1 MKVIVLWENST
12 EQALATN
19 LVAVLRKIGAMLV
32 YGKVND
38 KGVLLEDWQSKPKV
52 KMECVATPAP
62 SAIGV
67 EFGPP
72 LRALPGPSDGV
83 SYTYEM
89 DYVDG
94 VGYRAPV
101 FTMQDNPGTLSVTRE
116 LMRDLVRM
124 FPNDGD
130 QGTDKAIDK
139 TKKRK
144 PVVPKPNTTK
154 TGVTVRQLDMWEEDD
169 HGNHTDQ

>member
-1 MKVIVLWENST
+1 MKVIVLWENPS
-12 EQALATN
+12 EEPLANN

-38 KGVLLEDWQSKPKV
+38 TGVLLEDWRSKPQV
-52 KMECVATPAP
+52 KMECVAGPSPSMPVPAP
-62 SAIGV
+62 N
-67 EFGPP
+67 
-72 LRALPGPSDGV
+72 PGEV
-83 SYTYEM
+83 TYTYEM

-94 VGYRAPV
+94 IGYRSPV
-101 FTMQDNPGTLSVTRE
+101 FTTSQPKPGTLGITRE

-124 FPNDGD
+124 FPGD
-130 QGTDKAIDK
+130 DSGTDKAIDK

-154 TGVTVRQLDMWEEDD
+154 TGVTVRQLDMWEDD
-169 HGNHTDQ
+169 DRGNHTD